1 MGKNYQLMLN
11 DVAGSSKVRS
21 RKEFLDLPKVRNT
34 IILFLLFWF
43 HTGFT
48 QLLFE
53 ENFDSCC
60 IDYNRWQNSYPW
72 GRNLP
77 ANSEPQFYTAGEN
90 LEIIDG
96 LLRIKLMKENTLAR
110 VNSSLADDYIFPDTK
125 PNLRSFYFTS
135 GMLYSKESFEYGKF
149 EIRCKVP
156 KGKWLWP
163 AFWLYGA
170 MPQQEIDIFE
180 HYGQIK
186 KKLFS
191 TIHFHDENG
200 KPSSK
205 GISFK
210 SKKLVHKDFITVT
223 LEWLPDKLLF
233 YVNNELAGEMQVAFK
248 GRKHVIVNLA
258 VNAQGVRLS
267 KTLFPKYFEVDYI
280 KVWQYAPAH
289 QSP

>member
-1 MGKNYQLMLN
+1 MKQTPL
-11 DVAGSSKVRS
+11 
-21 RKEFLDLPKVRNT
+21 
-34 IILFLLFWF
+34 LFLLCWF
-43 HTGFT
+43 HTGSA
-48 QLLFE
+48 QLLLE

-77 ANSEPQFYTAGEN
+77 ANYEPQFYTAGEN
-90 LEIIDG
+90 LEIFDG

-110 VNSSLADDYIFPDTK
+110 VDSSLADDYLFPDK
-125 PNLRSFYFTS
+125 QPNLRGFSFTS

-163 AFWLYGA
+163 AFWLYGGW
-170 MPQQEIDIFE
+170 PQQEIDIFE
-180 HYGQIK
+180 HYGQKK

-191 TIHFHDENG
+191 TIHFHDGNG
-200 KPSSK
+200 KSSSQ
-205 GISFK
+205 GISFQ
-210 SKKLVHKDFITVT
+210 SKKSVHKDFITVT

-233 YVNNELAGEMQVAFK
+233 YVNNELAGEMLVAFK

-258 VNAQGVRLS
+258 VNAPGTKLPKRI
-267 KTLFPKYFEVDYI
+267 FPKYFEVDYI
-280 KVWQYAPAH
+280 KVWQSAPAK